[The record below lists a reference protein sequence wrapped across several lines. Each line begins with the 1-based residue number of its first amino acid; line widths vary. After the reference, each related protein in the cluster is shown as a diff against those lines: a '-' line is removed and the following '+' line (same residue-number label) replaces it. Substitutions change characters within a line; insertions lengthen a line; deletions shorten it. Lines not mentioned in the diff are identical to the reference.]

1 MVLKRNLN
9 REYFRPSSIHTAE
22 SKPATNEGLDND
34 DERARIVPVK
44 KEAIQKSTKGPA
56 IKDDFAVQ
64 TTIDLLTEPAT
75 ETTESTEQTATD
87 KKAAKVIKF
96 SKSAYEKISIKKKI
110 KKKPKR
116 L

>member
-1 MVLKRNLN
+1 
-9 REYFRPSSIHTAE
+9 
-22 SKPATNEGLDND
+22 
-34 DERARIVPVK
+34 
-44 KEAIQKSTKGPA
+44 
-56 IKDDFAVQ
+56 VQ
-64 TTIDLLTEPAT
+64 TTIDLLTEPVT

-116 L
+116 LKRRRKVALNQVMDDTST